1 MTMNSSLT
9 ELLSTRTSSREFL
22 DLPVEEKILQE
33 IFTLAQQS
41 PSNCNVQPWQCYVVS
56 GESKNKLQAAL
67 VNDVAS
73 GAQPQPDFEWGMNYQ
88 GVLRDRQHGAAH
100 ELYSA
105 MEIERSDKPAR
116 QMAMLRNWTFF
127 DAPHAVFFC
136 MDRSLSNTGS
146 VDLGIYAQTLSLL
159 MAERG
164 IATCMQGALGMY
176 PSAVRE
182 QLQVPENLGIL
193 FGMSFGY
200 ADPNGKAN
208 KAKTVREEIAKSVE
222 FFS

>member
-1 MTMNSSLT
+1 MPINSSLT
-9 ELLSTRTSSREFL
+9 NILNTRVSSRAFL
-22 DLPVEEKILQE
+22 ELPIEEKILQE
-33 IFTLAQQS
+33 VFTLAQQS
-41 PSNCNVQPWQCYVVS
+41 PSNCNVQPWQSYVVS
-56 GESKNKLQAAL
+56 GEAKNKLQAAL

-105 MEIERSDKPAR
+105 MDIERSDKPAR

-127 DAPHAVFFC
+127 EAPHAVFFC
-136 MDRSLSNTGS
+136 MDKSLSNTGA

-164 IATCMQGALGMY
+164 IASCMQGALGMY
-176 PSAVRE
+176 PNAVRE
-182 QLQVPENLGIL
+182 QLQLPDNLGIL

-200 ADPNGKAN
+200 ADPQGKAN
-208 KAKTVREEIAKSVE
+208 KAQTVREDLNTSVA

>member
-9 ELLSTRTSSREFL
+9 ELLNTRTSSREFL

-136 MDRSLSNTGS
+136 MERSLSNTGS

-164 IATCMQGALGMY
+164 IASCMQGALGMY
-176 PSAVRE
+176 PNAVRE

-200 ADPNGKAN
+200 ADPTGKAN
-208 KAKTVREEIAKSVE
+208 KAKTVREEIASSVE

>member
-1 MTMNSSLT
+1 MPITSSLT
-9 ELLSTRTSSREFL
+9 DILNTRTSSRAFL
-22 DLPVEEKILQE
+22 ELPIEEKILQE
-33 IFTLAQQS
+33 IFTLAQLS

-56 GESKNKLQAAL
+56 GESKSKLQTAL

-73 GAQPQPDFEWGMNYQ
+73 GALPAPDFEWGMNYQ
-88 GVLRDRQHGAAH
+88 GVLRDRQHGAAQ

-105 MEIERSDKPAR
+105 MDIERSDKPAR
-116 QMAMLRNWTFF
+116 QMAMLRNWSFF

-136 MDRSLSNTGS
+136 MDRSLTNTGA

-164 IATCMQGALGMY
+164 IASCMQGALGMY
-176 PSAVRE
+176 PNAVRE
-182 QLQVPENLGIL
+182 QLQLPENLGIL

-200 ADPNGKAN
+200 SDPQGKAN
-208 KAKTVREEIAKSVE
+208 KAKTVREELGTSVS
-222 FFS
+222 FFN

>member
-1 MTMNSSLT
+1 MTINSSLT
-9 ELLSTRTSSREFL
+9 DLLTTRTSSRAFL
-22 DLPVEEKILQE
+22 ELPVEEKILQE

-56 GESKNKLQAAL
+56 GEAKGKLQNAL
-67 VNDVAS
+67 IENVAS
-73 GAQPQPDFEWGMNYQ
+73 GAKPEPDFEWGMNYQ

-116 QMAMLRNWTFF
+116 QMAMLRNWSFF

-136 MDRSLSNTGS
+136 MERSLSNTGS

-164 IATCMQGALGMY
+164 IASCMQGALGMY
-176 PSAVRE
+176 PKAARE
-182 QLQVPENLGIL
+182 QLELPENLGIL

-200 ADPNGKAN
+200 ADPKGKAN
-208 KAKTVREEIAKSVE
+208 QAKTVREELSNSVT
-222 FFS
+222 FCS